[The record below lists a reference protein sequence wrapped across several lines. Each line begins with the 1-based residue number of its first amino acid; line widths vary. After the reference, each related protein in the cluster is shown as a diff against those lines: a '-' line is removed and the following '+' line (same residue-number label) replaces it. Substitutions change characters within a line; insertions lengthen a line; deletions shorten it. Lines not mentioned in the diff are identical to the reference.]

1 MNTSTAAVPASEV
14 ADDKRRRPLVRLLL
28 ETPEVGVVA
37 ACVVVFVALA
47 LDKSSFAGA
56 VNLQG
61 MGFDLAQ
68 YGLIAIGES
77 LVILTGGIDLSVGAL
92 LGTSVILM
100 SWFTS
105 GPGSPRWWRSC

>member
-1 MNTSTAAVPASEV
+1 
-14 ADDKRRRPLVRLLL
+14 
-28 ETPEVGVVA
+28 
-37 ACVVVFVALA
+37 
-47 LDKSSFAGA
+47 
-56 VNLQG
+56 

-100 SWFTS
+100 SWFNVRAGLPPVLAILVTLIIAGRS
-105 GPGSPRWWRSC
+105 G

>member
-1 MNTSTAAVPASEV
+1 MNTSTAPAPGDTLAGQEQ
-14 ADDKRRRPLVRLLL
+14 RRPLLRRLA
-28 ETPEVGVVA
+28 ETSEVGVVA
-37 ACVVVFVALA
+37 ACVVVFVSLA
-47 LDKSSFAGA
+47 LDKSAFAGA

-100 SWFTS
+100 SWFNVHA
-105 GPGSPRWWRSC
+105 GLPP